1 METAV
6 LLSAGLDSAVLAA
19 DEGRRGGVH
28 PIYVSTGLAWEQQ
41 ELAALDRLLTTPP
54 FASLAPLARLTFTVR
69 DLYPATHWALRGEPP
84 AFDTPDEDVYLTGR
98 NVILLTKASIYCAQH
113 QIGRIALGP
122 LVGNPFP
129 DATPEFFASMAR
141 ALSLGLAH
149 DIHID
154 APFADKEK
162 SDVIKLGVEL
172 GVPLELTLSCMNPH
186 LRRAASRRDTTS
198 QRLLGGQAPDI
209 EHCGVCS
216 KCRERRDAFNEAG
229 VEDRTRYAVQ
239 PIR

>member
-1 METAV
+1 
-6 LLSAGLDSAVLAA
+6 
-19 DEGRRGGVH
+19 
-28 PIYVSTGLAWEQQ
+28 
-41 ELAALDRLLTTPP
+41 
-54 FASLAPLARLTFTVR
+54 
-69 DLYPATHWALRGEPP
+69 
-84 AFDTPDEDVYLTGR
+84 
-98 NVILLTKASIYCAQH
+98 
-113 QIGRIALGP
+113 
-122 LVGNPFP
+122 
-129 DATPEFFASMAR
+129 MAR